1 MSAKKDSR
9 AFNVQLGKLLIAAAW
24 SDGEVNRA
32 ELNCLKSLVLQM
44 PNITFEDWRKL
55 KIYLA
60 YPITANEQDSIVSEF
75 VSQVYIG
82 NHKKRALQA
91 IIEIIEA
98 DGQVTIEEKTFA
110 EEIEKAISKGCSSLL
125 RTIKFFL
132 FKSSILAERG
142 WKKKTG
148 RDRLIHEFF
157 DNPIYFVF
165 RKAILVEQLEVDYS
179 KPYLQ
184 KVCLFA
190 GILCWLAEKDDAI
203 SLEEREK
210 ILEILTTRC
219 ELNEKLAS
227 CILRVA
233 SKVNVSEMHLRD
245 LVGTLRDSS
254 TKQECEEFFADTMQ
268 LVLIDDDLSVTEL
281 ECLRTVA
288 LYLEINSALWGK
300 VISMANK
307 VPKASD

>member
-1 MSAKKDSR
+1 MSAIKDSR
-9 AFNVQLGKLLIAAAW
+9 AFNVHLGKLLIAAAW
-24 SDGEVNRA
+24 SDGEINRA

-60 YPITANEQDSIVSEF
+60 YPITGNEQESIVRDF
-75 VSQVYIG
+75 VSHVYNG
-82 NHKKRALQA
+82 NHKKRALRA

-98 DGQVTIEEKTFA
+98 DGEVTVQEKAFA
-110 EEIEKAISKGCSSLL
+110 EEIEKAITKGFSSLL

-132 FKSSILAERG
+132 FKSSILKERG
-142 WKKKTG
+142 WKNKSG
-148 RDRLIHEFF
+148 RDRMIHEFF

-190 GILCWLAEKDDAI
+190 GILCWFAQEDEAI
-203 SLEEREK
+203 SLDEEEK
-210 ILEILTTRC
+210 ILDILISRC
-219 ELNEKLAS
+219 ELNEKLAK
-227 CILRVA
+227 CILKVA
-233 SKVNVSEMHLRD
+233 SKINVSEMHLRD
-245 LVGTLRDSS
+245 LVVTLRDSS
-254 TKQECEEFFADTMQ
+254 TKQECDDFFQDTMK
-268 LVLIDDDLSVTEL
+268 LVLIDDELSVTEL

-288 LYLEINSALWGK
+288 LYLEIDSKLWGS

-307 VPKASD
+307 APKASD